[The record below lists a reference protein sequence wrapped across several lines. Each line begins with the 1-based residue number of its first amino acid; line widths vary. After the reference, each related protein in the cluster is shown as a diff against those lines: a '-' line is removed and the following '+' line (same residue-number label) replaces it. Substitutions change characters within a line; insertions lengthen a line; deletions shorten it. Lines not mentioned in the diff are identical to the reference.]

1 GALPD
6 RASVAHAPRP
16 GGVRVMAFPSLE
28 SALNKV
34 SNRYLLVVLS
44 AKRARQLNRGAPPRV
59 DSKHKKPTSSALEEI
74 AAAKVEYRIKDAVEH
89 VALAERA
96 AAIVVAPAT
105 ANLIAKAAH
114 GVADDFLTTLLLAAR
129 CPVLIAPAMDGGMW
143 EHPAVAANVATLRA
157 RGVTVMEPDR
167 GALASGLSGR
177 GRLPEPESIVAALA
191 SVLAPAQDLTGET

>member
-1 GALPD
+1 MAELEQRLRERGADAEGDIARRLARAREEIALWRTYDYLIVNRDVKEAMGPAARRHPGGALPD

-74 AAAKVEYRIKDAVEH
+74 AAAKIEYRIKEADE
-89 VALAERA
+89 
-96 AAIVVAPAT
+96 T
-105 ANLIAKAAH
+105 QKA
-114 GVADDFLTTLLLAAR
+114 
-129 CPVLIAPAMDGGMW
+129 
-143 EHPAVAANVATLRA
+143 
-157 RGVTVMEPDR
+157 
-167 GALASGLSGR
+167 
-177 GRLPEPESIVAALA
+177 
-191 SVLAPAQDLTGET
+191 